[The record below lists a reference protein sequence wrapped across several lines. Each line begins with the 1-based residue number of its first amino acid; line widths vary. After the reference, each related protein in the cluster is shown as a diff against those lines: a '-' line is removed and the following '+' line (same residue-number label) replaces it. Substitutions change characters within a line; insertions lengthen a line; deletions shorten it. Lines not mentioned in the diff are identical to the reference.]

1 VNVIRETALEFIAR
15 KDSVDVAKA
24 MFDAC
29 YEGRYEE
36 EQIYT
41 ALKNLADFNCKAI
54 VIEGEDRKIQAAVL
68 FFLAPD
74 AFLIELVAHEHFLC
88 VLPQWRH
95 KRSHFKILLEALIG
109 WSHEMGLRKL
119 FVSSITHR
127 SIPIPKPPVGG
138 MPTSIAC
145 TKFSSIGGASSSTSR
160 LNDCS

>member
-1 VNVIRETALEFIAR
+1 MNVIRETALEFIAR

-119 FVSSITHR
+119 FVSSINQTPRQRQLYYKMLQRRGFREHATVYEIDLQHQ
-127 SIPIPKPPVGG
+127 SPNPEQ
-138 MPTSIAC
+138 
-145 TKFSSIGGASSSTSR
+145 
-160 LNDCS
+160 N